1 MANVGL
7 GVTIGSHSLRAVA
20 VRRKGESWS
29 VTKVVGQRFDA
40 EGMRDDAGRILGG
53 RGVRG
58 VPATLGLSGRDV
70 IIRYSQVPPVP
81 DWRLR
86 NLMKFEVDEV
96 SGQSGGAVSADYRK
110 LNLPDPEGTRG
121 EDTVLVALSRNAYMD
136 PLLAALAAGGIPL
149 QGGCPNSV
157 GLFNAFAVNATYT
170 EDETSLLVNVGAQG
184 MDLAIQRGGELIFAR
199 NVSPGGKA
207 FTDAI
212 ATAFSTSE
220 PKAEAMKLSKAD
232 VTPRGQARYPDP
244 TSEKVANA
252 IMGVAGQFAQVI
264 QSTLMICRAQTKLP
278 ELKVDRVLLAGGGAS
293 LKGLD
298 AYLKQAMGVPVERFD
313 PFQACDTSALAA
325 DELEALRA
333 APHEFAVALG
343 LAQTSLAPAAFR
355 LAVLPEA
362 VRKRR
367 EFATKGVFTILAAA
381 VAASALV
388 VLYVSRDA
396 SAKEVDRQSAGL
408 TKTEEAADGLE
419 GQFRAALARSQEL
432 REKHR
437 LLAERA
443 APGVLFSN
451 AKLLLE
457 QKIPPEIY
465 LDEVS
470 LQVTDRQTAYT
481 LMHPVGGPQARGGYT
496 DRTHTH
502 TLRVPVVV
510 VLGRISSGINQAS
523 LFADFV
529 NRLLANDLALLVRP
543 TKALQPD
550 GKFELEIAA
559 GVSLKPAGVEGG
571 TPWVIRS
578 PELVTAEGA
587 AEPVAVRGT
596 SPDGILV
603 TIAKAQVDPEDWK
616 ALLTFHPKTAGDPA
630 SDETK
635 PK

>member
-20 VRRKGESWS
+20 VRRKGEAWA

-40 EGMRDDAGRILGG
+40 EGMRDDAGRILGA

-121 EDTVLVALSRNAYMD
+121 EDTVLVALARNAYLD
-136 PLLAALAAGGIPL
+136 PLLAALGAGGIPL
-149 QGGCPNSV
+149 QGACPNSV

-212 ATAFSTSE
+212 AAAFSTSE
-220 PKAEAMKLSKAD
+220 PKAESMKLSKAD
-232 VTPRGQARYPDP
+232 VTPRGQARYPDA
-244 TSEKVANA
+244 TAEKVANA

-278 ELKVDRVLLAGGGAS
+278 DLKVDRVLLAGGGAS

-313 PFQACDTSALAA
+313 PFQACDTSGLADDEKAAL
-325 DELEALRA
+325 EA

-343 LAQTSLAPAAFR
+343 LAQTALAPAAFR
-355 LAVLPEA
+355 LVVLPEA

-367 EFATKGVFTILAAA
+367 DFATKGVFTILAGA

-388 VLYVSRDA
+388 ILYVSRDA
-396 SAKEVDRQSAGL
+396 SAREVAVQSGGI
-408 TKTEEAADGLE
+408 KQTEDAASGLE
-419 GQFRAALARSQEL
+419 TQFKAALARSQEV

-451 AKLLLE
+451 ALLLLQ
-457 QKIPPEIY
+457 QKLPPEVY
-465 LDEVS
+465 LDEVA

-481 LMHPVGGPQARGGYT
+481 LLHPIGGDKAGGGFT

-510 VLGRISSGINQAS
+510 VTGRISSGINQAS
-523 LFADFV
+523 LFTEFV
-529 NRLLANDLALLVRP
+529 NQLLANELGLLVRP
-543 TKALQPD
+543 TKSLGTE
-550 GKFELEIAA
+550 GKFELEIAS
-559 GVSLKPAGVEGG
+559 GVSLRPAGVDGG
-571 TPWVIRS
+571 TPWVLRS
-578 PELVTAEGA
+578 PEVVTEEGSDD
-587 AEPVAVRGT
+587 PVAVEGT

-603 TIAKAQVDPEDWK
+603 TIRKPQVDPEDWK
-616 ALLTFHPKTAGDPA
+616 ALLAFRPKTAGAKEPA
-630 SDETK
+630 P